1 MNCPPD
7 AGAGTVLPRNPDRG
21 LTERGIRHSLKELL
35 MKDVLIIT
43 WHGIH
48 ELDIFPGLPDTGG
61 QNIYVQNMAEKI
73 HDQYEC
79 RVTILNRGGFV
90 HPYTERMREGS
101 LKDPERELYV
111 LHVNDGVDAFLRKEF
126 LTGALIQEGARRTV
140 QQLSREYRPDLI
152 ISHFWDGGLMGLF
165 LCDHFGKVPHVWVP
179 HEPVGMKKAPM
190 DAIDYDRHSIF
201 LREHYEERI
210 VARADLIGSTSK
222 LVEEDIE
229 RCYNGNVADKLI
241 DIYPGVDTRRFT
253 PLDDDCLPGQSI
265 REDAEFLALPES
277 LFERPHICEFGRTD
291 SLKDKDKAVEV
302 FAKVAKE
309 IEDLDMFLNVDEKME
324 PEIAERIDEIIRKNG
339 LQKRVHVFSPEQLP
353 QTGRGSHI
361 FPDLLKTSRVFLTMS
376 VMEGFGMA
384 ACEAAACGVPVVG
397 TDQIPVVTDILE
409 PAGGGKVVPAKDVD
423 VTAEAV
429 LDILRKDEDDYCAMQ
444 KRAYNAVIPRF
455 AWDTIMKGMFE
466 QMEDKGIR
474 LRLKPKQNG
483 NGAA

>member
-1 MNCPPD
+1 
-7 AGAGTVLPRNPDRG
+7 
-21 LTERGIRHSLKELL
+21 
-35 MKDVLIIT
+35 MKDILIIT

-73 HDQYEC
+73 HDQYDC

-111 LHVNDGVDAFLRKEF
+111 LHVSDGVDAFLRKEY
-126 LTGALIQEGARRTV
+126 LTGALIKEAARRTV
-140 QQLSREYRPDLI
+140 DQLAKDYRPDLI

-165 LCDHFGKVPHVWVP
+165 LCEHFGNVPHVWVP

-190 DAIDYDRHSIF
+190 DELEFDRHSIF
-201 LREHYEERI
+201 LREHYEKRI
-210 VARADLIGSTSK
+210 VSHVDLIGSTSK
-222 LVEEDIE
+222 LVEQDIK
-229 RCYNGNVADKLI
+229 RSYDGDVSKKLI
-241 DIYPGVDTRRFT
+241 DIYPGVDTTRFS
-253 PLDDDCLPGQSI
+253 PLDSECLPGQSI
-265 REDAEFLALPES
+265 RQDAEFLALPES

-302 FAKVAKE
+302 FAEVAKE
-309 IEDLDMFLNVDEKME
+309 IEDLDMFLNVDERME
-324 PEIAERIDEIIRKNG
+324 PAIAVRIQEIIEENDLRD
-339 LQKRVHVFSPEQLP
+339 RVHVFSPEQLP

-397 TDQIPVVTDILE
+397 TDQIPVVTDVLE
-409 PAGGGKVVPAKDVD
+409 PADGGKVVPGKDVE
-423 VTAEAV
+423 AAAKAV
-429 LDILRKDEDDYCAMQ
+429 LDILRLEEDDYCAMQ

-474 LRLKPKQNG
+474 LKLERKQSG
-483 NGAA
+483 EADT